1 MSEKNKMPLLEHIK
15 ELRDRLIKSVVA
27 ILILFFVFFSVKEHI
42 YGFLV
47 QPLANVLVESG
58 ENRRMIFTALHEAF
72 FTYIKVSFWT
82 ALFVGF
88 PFVALQFWRF
98 VATGLYLKEKRA
110 LLPYLVISPILFF
123 LGGALVYY
131 FIFPLAW
138 KFFISFE
145 AQGTASSLAVQ
156 LEPKVNEYLSLVMR
170 LIFAFGLSF
179 QLPVVLTLLAR
190 AGLTSS
196 KGLARK
202 RKYAIVFSFI
212 GAAIITP
219 PDVISQVGLAIPII
233 ILYEISIFAVR
244 IVEKKRQKED
254 ATAEEELSND
264 KDLHTT

>member
-1 MSEKNKMPLLEHIK
+1 
-15 ELRDRLIKSVVA
+15 
-27 ILILFFVFFSVKEHI
+27 
-42 YGFLV
+42 
-47 QPLANVLVESG
+47 
-58 ENRRMIFTALHEAF
+58 
-72 FTYIKVSFWT
+72 
-82 ALFVGF
+82 
-88 PFVALQFWRF
+88 
-98 VATGLYLKEKRA
+98 
-110 LLPYLVISPILFF
+110 
-123 LGGALVYY
+123 
-131 FIFPLAW
+131 
-138 KFFISFE
+138 
-145 AQGTASSLAVQ
+145 
-156 LEPKVNEYLSLVMR
+156 MR

-254 ATAEEELSND
+254 MTAEEELSND

>member
-47 QPLANVLVESG
+47 QPLANVLVDSG

-98 VATGLYLKEKRA
+98 VAPGLYLKEKRA

-254 ATAEEELSND
+254 AAAEEELSDD

>member
-98 VATGLYLKEKRA
+98 VAPGLYLKEKRA
-110 LLPYLVISPILFF
+110 LLPYLVISPVLFF
-123 LGGALVYY
+123 SWRCIGLLFY
-131 FIFPLAW
+131 
-138 KFFISFE
+138 IS
-145 AQGTASSLAVQ
+145 SSL
-156 LEPKVNEYLSLVMR
+156 E
-170 LIFAFGLSF
+170 IFYKL
-179 QLPVVLTLLAR
+179 
-190 AGLTSS
+190 
-196 KGLARK
+196 
-202 RKYAIVFSFI
+202 
-212 GAAIITP
+212 
-219 PDVISQVGLAIPII
+219 
-233 ILYEISIFAVR
+233 
-244 IVEKKRQKED
+244 
-254 ATAEEELSND
+254 
-264 KDLHTT
+264 